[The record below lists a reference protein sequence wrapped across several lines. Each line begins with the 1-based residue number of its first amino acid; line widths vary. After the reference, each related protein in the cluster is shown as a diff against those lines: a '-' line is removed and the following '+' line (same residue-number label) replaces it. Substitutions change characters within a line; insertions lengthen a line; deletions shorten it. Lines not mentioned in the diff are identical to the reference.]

1 MTGTT
6 KSDPAP
12 LHVVHV
18 ISGLGQGGAETVLH
32 RLVTAPGQIN
42 RYTVISMTDEG
53 VFGERLRSE
62 GITVLTLDMPSG
74 RLSIAG
80 LRRLYGL
87 LRTLAPDVVQTWMY
101 HADLIG
107 GTVARLAGI
116 RAVSWGIRNSGANL
130 QKGSRIAK
138 ASAWLCTR
146 LSGVVP
152 AVIVS
157 CADDAAERHQQWG
170 YRADRMLVIP
180 NGYDLSRWQSDPA
193 ARTRLRTQW
202 GLAEDTPL
210 IGNVGRWNP
219 LKDHANLLGAMA
231 LSLKSFPNLRCVLV
245 GYEITD
251 RNADLMAL
259 IDQFGLRDKVI
270 LLGMREDVPSIMNA
284 LDVHVLSS
292 CAEGFPNVVAE
303 AMAVGVVNVVTDVGD
318 AAKIVAAEGWVAR
331 PQDAAA
337 LSQAI
342 DQAVAA
348 LGTPEMSDRVARG
361 RERVG
366 RLFSLQTM
374 VAAYQQVWARLAKD
388 FPARGGAEARKVVA
402 LQKGIELQTGV
413 AADAAARISVS
424 TDAGSSQI
432 AQRRLL
438 IVVNNPAFFL
448 SHRLPLALGALQA
461 GFEVHVATMDG
472 PSIPK
477 IIAHGLHH
485 HVIPMSRSGKNPI
498 EELQTTWA
506 LWRLYRRV
514 RPAVVHAVTI
524 KPVLY
529 GGIAARL
536 AGVPTFIAAVS
547 GLGFIFTRQRPG
559 FDFVRWTATL
569 LYRFALGHSN
579 SRVIFQNRNDRDV
592 LRKANVVRPEQ
603 VVLIRGSGVD
613 LEHYKA
619 TPEPQGAPIAI
630 MVSRLL
636 IDKGVRE
643 FVAAAR
649 VSAGHPSGLRWVLAG
664 SPDTGNPATITESEV
679 EQWKREGVVE
689 FLGEQSNIAEL
700 YRQSHIAVLPSYREG
715 LPKSLLEA
723 AACARAVVT
732 TDVPGC
738 RDAIEP
744 DVTGILVPARDAT
757 ALSLAVQRLATD
769 ADLRR
774 RLGAAG
780 RELAEREFDI
790 RHVVKVHVD
799 LYETLSS

>member
-1 MTGTT
+1 MTGTI
-6 KSDPAP
+6 KSDSAP

-32 RLVTAPGQIN
+32 RLVTAPGQDN
-42 RYTVISMTDEG
+42 RHTVISMTDGG

-62 GITVLTLDMPSG
+62 GITVLTLSMPSG
-74 RLSIAG
+74 RLSLSG
-80 LRRLYGL
+80 LWRLYGL

-107 GTVARLAGI
+107 GIVARLAGI
-116 RAVSWGIRNSGANL
+116 KAVSWGIRNSGQNL

-180 NGYDLSRWQSDPA
+180 NGYDLSRWQPDPA

-251 RNADLMAL
+251 GNAALMAL
-259 IDQFGLRDKVI
+259 IDRFGLRDKVI

-303 AMAVGVVNVVTDVGD
+303 AMAVGVPNVVTDVGD

-348 LGTPEMSDRVARG
+348 LGTPEMSGRVERG
-361 RERVG
+361 RERV
-366 RLFSLQTM
+366 RSLFSLETM
-374 VAAYQQVWARLAKD
+374 VGAYQQVWMRLAQD
-388 FPARGGAEARKVVA
+388 FPARGGDQA
-402 LQKGIELQTGV
+402 
-413 AADAAARISVS
+413 
-424 TDAGSSQI
+424 

-461 GFEVHVATMDG
+461 GVEVHIATMDG

-477 IIAHGLHH
+477 IVGHGLHH

-498 EELQTTWA
+498 QELQTTYA

-536 AGVPTFIAAVS
+536 AGVPAFIAAVS
-547 GLGFIFTRQRPG
+547 GLGFIFTRQHPG

-579 SRVIFQNRNDRDV
+579 SRVIFQNSNDRDV

-619 TPEPQGAPIAI
+619 TPEPQGAPVAI

-649 VSAGHPSGLRWVLAG
+649 AAVGHPSGVRWVLAG
-664 SPDTGNPATITESEV
+664 SPDKGNPATITESEIL
-679 EQWKREGVVE
+679 QWKQEGVVE
-689 FLGEQSNIAEL
+689 FLGEQPNVAQL
-700 YRQSHIAVLPSYREG
+700 YQQSHIAVLPSYREG

-769 ADLRR
+769 ADLRH

-799 LYETLSS
+799 LYEALSN